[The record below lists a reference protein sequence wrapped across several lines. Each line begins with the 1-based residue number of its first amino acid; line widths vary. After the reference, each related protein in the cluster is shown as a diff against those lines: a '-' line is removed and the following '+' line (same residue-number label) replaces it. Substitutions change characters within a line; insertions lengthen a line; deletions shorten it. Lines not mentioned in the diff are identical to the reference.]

1 MTNQKKKVTLEST
14 LKSADTEEFIDIY
27 FYRPIGFQW
36 ALLFRRLS
44 ITPNP
49 VTVASI
55 FIGMG
60 AGVFFYYEDLK
71 TNIIGM
77 LLLMLANSL
86 DSADGQLARM
96 TDNKSRLGRL
106 LDGLAGSF
114 WFIVIHVALC
124 LRLENQGFSPWIWVL
139 GIASGLSHML
149 QAQQADYYRN
159 IHLYF
164 IKGANGSEQDNS
176 ADLKIELDKLS
187 WKHHFWKKLPQ
198 AFYHNYT
205 RQQEVLSPALQ
216 KLMTV
221 IRSRYKNNL
230 PAWLVSEFREIHKP
244 LMKYTNIVQFN
255 TRVIFLFFCLFI
267 NKLWLYFLFDIF
279 VLNGVMIYM
288 IIKQEGISAYFYKKL
303 MQQKDGEYQSAPRT
317 NDTLI

>member
-1 MTNQKKKVTLEST
+1 MPELKKKVTLEST

-27 FYRPIGFQW
+27 FYRPIGFRW
-36 ALLFRRLS
+36 ALLFRHLG

-55 FIGMG
+55 FIGMT
-60 AGVFFYYEDLK
+60 AGVFFYYEDIK
-71 TNIIGM
+71 TNVIGM
-77 LLLMLANSL
+77 LLLVVANSL

-96 TDNKSRLGRL
+96 TNNKSRLGRL

-124 LRLENQGFSPWIWVL
+124 LRLQNQGFSSWIWVL

-159 IHLYF
+159 VHLYF
-164 IKGANGSEQDNS
+164 IKGTSGSELDNS

-187 WKHHFWKKLPQ
+187 WSRNFWKKLPQ

-205 RQQEVLSPALQ
+205 KQQEVLSPKLQ
-216 KLMTV
+216 KLMAV
-221 IRSRYKNNL
+221 VRSRFQNNL
-230 PAWLVSEFREIHKP
+230 PAWLVTEFREVHKP

-255 TRVIFLFFCLFI
+255 TRVIFLFFCIFI
-267 NKLWLYFLFDIF
+267 NKLWLYFIFDIV
-279 VLNGVMIYM
+279 VLNSVMLYM
-288 IIKQEGISAYFYKKL
+288 IVKQERISNYFYKKL
-303 MQQKDGEYQSAPRT
+303 TGPNLT
-317 NDTLI
+317 

>member
-1 MTNQKKKVTLEST
+1 MPELRKKVTLEST

-55 FIGMG
+55 IIGMA
-60 AGVFFYYEDLK
+60 AGVFFYYEDIN
-71 TNIIGM
+71 TNVIGM

-124 LRLENQGFSPWIWVL
+124 LRLENQGFSSWIWVL
-139 GIASGLSHML
+139 GIASGFSHML

-164 IKGANGSEQDNS
+164 IKGASGSEQDNS
-176 ADLKIELDKLS
+176 ADLKVELDKLS
-187 WKHHFWKKLPQ
+187 WKRDFWKKLPQ

-205 RQQEVLSPALQ
+205 RQQEILSPNLQ
-216 KLMTV
+216 KLMAV
-221 IRSRYKNNL
+221 IRSRYNNNL
-230 PAWLVSEFREIHKP
+230 PAWLVTEFREVHKP

-279 VLNGVMIYM
+279 VLNTVLLYM
-288 IIKQEGISAYFYKKL
+288 VIRQEKISRYFYKKL
-303 MQQKDGEYQSAPRT
+303 TQS
-317 NDTLI
+317 NLN